1 MFKSY
6 MGIQGGNRKS
16 RHEPGSNFAETNGRQ
31 APSIME
37 SHLGTNN
44 SIITIFTHK
53 RTLLIVFLVIVMF
66 AVFWQSTNHEFLCY
80 DDNIYV
86 TDNLHVK
93 TGLTYRN
100 TLWAFTTMEASNWH
114 PVTWLS
120 HMLDCQAYGLNPKG
134 HHLTNVLFHIAN
146 TLLLWYLLFSAT
158 RNYWQS
164 MFVAALFAL
173 HPLHVESVA
182 WIAERKDVLSTFFML
197 ATLILYTR
205 YAKNSRP
212 LLYILTLLL
221 YVFGLMS
228 KPMLVTLPFVML
240 LWDFWPLGRLRLETR
255 LKGNIT
261 NRMPDEA
268 STSAPLRLILEKLP
282 FFAFSLLSSVVTFY
296 AQAHGGSVAGTQA
309 VPLTFRVVNA
319 LVSYTKYIG
328 IMLWPSNLAVI
339 YPLPPTLT
347 LVQAGISGL
356 ILIGVTLVV
365 YRRAR
370 MNPFLLMGWLW
381 YVGTLVPVIGL
392 VQVGRQA
399 MADRYT
405 YIPLIGL
412 FIMISWGVPALTD
425 KWPCRRSVITV
436 VTLLAIA
443 GLTIC
448 TWIQLSYW
456 RNGVI
461 LFRHAIQVVDNN
473 YIAHLQLGDELSK
486 LAKYNEAI
494 DHYLTALKAISGD
507 RNLHMNLG
515 VAFFQTGNTEMAIK
529 HYYKALSLG
538 AESDKLYYNLGLTF
552 GMQGNLNESITYLT
566 KAVII
571 NPKFAEAHYNL
582 GVALVTSGRLD
593 ESIRHFSEALHVDPG
608 LVEAQK
614 ALESA
619 MRLKSGQSPDK

>member
-1 MFKSY
+1 
-6 MGIQGGNRKS
+6 
-16 RHEPGSNFAETNGRQ
+16 
-31 APSIME
+31 
-37 SHLGTNN
+37 
-44 SIITIFTHK
+44 
-53 RTLLIVFLVIVMF
+53 
-66 AVFWQSTNHEFLCY
+66 
-80 DDNIYV
+80 
-86 TDNLHVK
+86 
-93 TGLTYRN
+93 
-100 TLWAFTTMEASNWH
+100 
-114 PVTWLS
+114 
-120 HMLDCQAYGLNPKG
+120 MLDCQAHGLNPKG
-134 HHLTNVLFHIAN
+134 HHLTNVLFHITN
-146 TLLLWYLLFSAT
+146 TLLLLYLLFSAT

-164 MFVAALFAL
+164 MFVAALFGL

-182 WIAERKDVLSTFFML
+182 WIAERKDVLSTFFMF

-221 YVFGLMS
+221 YVLGLMS

-240 LWDFWPLGRLRLETR
+240 LWDFWPLGRLRLEPR
-255 LKGNIT
+255 PKGNIT

-282 FFAFSLLSSVVTFY
+282 FFAFSLLSSVITFY

-328 IMLWPSNLAVI
+328 NMLWPSNLAVI

-347 LVQAGISGL
+347 LVQGTISGL
-356 ILIGVTLVV
+356 ILTGVTLVV
-365 YRRAR
+365 CRRAR

-405 YIPLIGL
+405 YISLIGP
-412 FIMISWGVPALTD
+412 FIMISWGVPALMH
-425 KWPCRRSVITV
+425 KWPYRRSVITAV
-436 VTLLAIA
+436 ALLALA
-443 GLTIC
+443 GSTVC

-456 RNGVI
+456 KNDVT
-461 LFRHAIQVVDNN
+461 LFGRAVQVVEDN
-473 YIAHLQLGDELSK
+473 YIAQ
-486 LAKYNEAI
+486 
-494 DHYLTALKAISGD
+494 
-507 RNLHMNLG
+507 MNLG
-515 VAFFQTGNTEMAIK
+515 AAFFKTGNIRAAIK
-529 HYYKALSLG
+529 HYYTALSLRP
-538 AESDKLYYNLGLTF
+538 ENDKLCYDLGLAL
-552 GMQGNLNESITYLT
+552 GVQGNLNESITYLT

-593 ESIRHFSEALHVDPG
+593 EGIRHFSEALQADPG
-608 LVEAQK
+608 LVEARK

-619 MRLKSGQSPDK
+619 MRLKSGQSSEK

>member
-1 MFKSY
+1 MSLVS
-6 MGIQGGNRKS
+6 I
-16 RHEPGSNFAETNGRQ
+16 FAETNGRQ
-31 APSIME
+31 APNIME

-44 SIITIFTHK
+44 SIITIFAHK

-120 HMLDCQAYGLNPKG
+120 HILDCQAYGLNPKG

-158 RNYWQS
+158 RNHWQS

-212 LLYILTLLL
+212 LLYLLTLLL

-296 AQAHGGSVAGTQA
+296 AQAHGGSVAGMQA

-328 IMLWPSNLAVI
+328 NMLWPSDLAVI

-412 FIMISWGVPALTD
+412 FIMISWGVPALIH
-425 KWPCRRSVITV
+425 KWPYRRSVITAMA
-436 VTLLAIA
+436 LLALA
-443 GLTIC
+443 GSTLC

-456 RNGVI
+456 KNDVT
-461 LFRHAIQVVDNN
+461 LFGRAVQVVENN
-473 YIAHLQLGDELSK
+473 YIAQ
-486 LAKYNEAI
+486 
-494 DHYLTALKAISGD
+494 
-507 RNLHMNLG
+507 MNLG
-515 VAFFQTGNTEMAIK
+515 AAFFKTGNIEAAIK
-529 HYYKALSLG
+529 HYYKALSLRP
-538 AESDKLYYNLGLTF
+538 ENDRLCYNLGLAL
-552 GMQGNLNESITYLT
+552 GVQGNLNESITYLT

-593 ESIRHFSEALHVDPG
+593 EGIRHFSEALQADPG
-608 LVEAQK
+608 LVEARK

-619 MRLKSGQSPDK
+619 MRLKSEQSSH

>member
-1 MFKSY
+1 M
-6 MGIQGGNRKS
+6 
-16 RHEPGSNFAETNGRQ
+16 EP
-31 APSIME
+31 
-37 SHLGTNN
+37 HLGNHN
-44 SIITIFTHK
+44 RITTISAHK
-53 RTLLIVFLVIVMF
+53 KTLLIVFLVIVTV
-66 AVFWQSTNHEFLCY
+66 AVFWQSTDHEFLTY
-80 DDNIYV
+80 DDDLYV

-93 TGLTYRN
+93 TGLTYEN

-120 HMLDCQAYGLNPKG
+120 HILDCQIHGLNPKG

-182 WIAERKDVLSTFFML
+182 WIAERKDVLSTFFMF
-197 ATLILYTR
+197 ATLTLYTR
-205 YAKNSRP
+205 YAKNPRP

-221 YVFGLMS
+221 YASGLMS

-255 LKGNIT
+255 LKGNI
-261 NRMPDEA
+261 A
-268 STSAPLRLILEKLP
+268 HSTFDGTSTPLRLILEKLP
-282 FFAFSLLSSVVTFY
+282 FFAFSLLSSVVTYY
-296 AQAHGGSVAGTQA
+296 AQAHGGSVAGMQA

-328 IMLWPSNLAVI
+328 NMLWPSNLAVL

-347 LVQAGISGL
+347 LVQGTISAL
-356 ILIGVTLVV
+356 ILTGITLVV

-392 VQVGRQA
+392 VQVGQQA

-412 FIMISWGVPALTD
+412 FIMISWGVPALIH
-425 KWPCRRSVITV
+425 KWPDRRSVITAV
-436 VTLLAIA
+436 ALLALA
-443 GLTIC
+443 GSALC

-456 RNGVI
+456 KNDVT
-461 LFRHAIQVVDNN
+461 LFGRAVQVGKND
-473 YIAHLQLGDELSK
+473 YIAQ
-486 LAKYNEAI
+486 
-494 DHYLTALKAISGD
+494 
-507 RNLHMNLG
+507 MNLG
-515 VAFFQTGNTEMAIK
+515 TAFFKTGNIEAAIK
-529 HYYKALSLG
+529 HYYNALPLRP
-538 AESDKLYYNLGLTF
+538 ENDKLYYNLGLAL
-552 GMQGNLNESITYLT
+552 GVQGNLNESITYLT

-571 NPKFAEAHYNL
+571 NPKFAEAQYNL
-582 GVALVTSGRLD
+582 GVALVRSGRLD
-593 ESIRHFSEALHVDPG
+593 EGIRHFSEALQADPG
-608 LVEAQK
+608 LVEARK
-614 ALESA
+614 GLESA
-619 MRLKSGQSPDK
+619 MRLKSGQSSH

>member
-1 MFKSY
+1 M
-6 MGIQGGNRKS
+6 I
-16 RHEPGSNFAETNGRQ
+16 GRQ
-31 APSIME
+31 APNIME
-37 SHLGTNN
+37 SDFGINN
-44 SIITIFTHK
+44 RIITISAHK
-53 RTLLIVFLVIVMF
+53 RPLLIVFLVIVML

-80 DDNIYV
+80 DDDSYV
-86 TDNLHVK
+86 TDNLHIK

-100 TLWAFTTMEASNWH
+100 MLWAFTTTEASNWH

-120 HMLDCQAYGLNPKG
+120 HMLDCQIHGLNPKG

-146 TLLLWYLLFSAT
+146 TLLLSYLLVSAT
-158 RNYWQS
+158 QNYWQS
-164 MFVAALFAL
+164 IFVAALFAL

-182 WIAERKDVLSTFFML
+182 WIAERKDLLSTFFMFG
-197 ATLILYTR
+197 TLILYTR
-205 YAKNSRP
+205 YTKNPRP
-212 LLYILTLLL
+212 LLYILTLLA

-240 LWDFWPLGRLRLETR
+240 LWDFWPLGRLRLELR
-255 LKGNIT
+255 LKANIT
-261 NRMPDEA
+261 DRIPEEA

-282 FFAFSLLSSVVTFY
+282 FFAFSVLSSVVTYY
-296 AQAHGGSVAGTQA
+296 AQTHGGSVAGIQS

-319 LVSYTKYIG
+319 LASYTKYIG
-328 IMLWPSNLAVI
+328 NMLWPHNLAAI

-347 LVQAGISGL
+347 LVQAAISGF
-356 ILIGVTLVV
+356 ILVGVTFVV

-381 YVGTLVPVIGL
+381 YLGTLVPVIGL

-412 FIMISWGVPALTD
+412 FIMISWGFPVLTH
-425 KWPCRRSVITV
+425 KWLYRRSVITSV
-436 VTLLAIA
+436 ALLALA
-443 GLTIC
+443 GSTLC
-448 TWIQLSYW
+448 TWIQLTYW

-461 LFRHAIQVVDNN
+461 LFRHAIQVVENN
-473 YIAHLQLGDELSK
+473 YIAHQQLGDELSK

-494 DHYLTALKAISGD
+494 DHYLTALVAISGD
-507 RNLHMNLG
+507 KNLHMNLG

-529 HYYKALSLG
+529 HYYKALSLKS
-538 AESDKLYYNLGLTF
+538 ENDKLYYNLGLAL

-566 KAVII
+566 KAVTI

-582 GVALVTSGRLD
+582 GVALVTTGRLD
-593 ESIRHFSEALHVDPG
+593 EGIRHFSEALQVDPG
-608 LVEAQK
+608 LVEARK
-614 ALESA
+614 ALEA
-619 MRLKSGQSPDK
+619 ALKLKSGQTFHK